1 MDDLHIRLPKE
12 LKRQLKRHCRDAN
25 LSVTS
30 AIIIMIT
37 NELHDRRLALPDSH
51 MDDEDEF
58 VGFLLRQ

>member
-1 MDDLHIRLPKE
+1 MDDLHIRLPEE
-12 LKRQLKRHCRDAN
+12 LKRQLKRHCRNAN

-37 NELHDRRLALPDSH
+37 NELRDPKLSPSGGDMNAGS
-51 MDDEDEF
+51 EF

>member
-1 MDDLHIRLPKE
+1 MDDLHIRLPEE

-30 AIIIMIT
+30 AIIMMIT
-37 NELHDRRLALPDSH
+37 NELHHRRLSPPDNH
-51 MDDEDEF
+51 MNDEEEF